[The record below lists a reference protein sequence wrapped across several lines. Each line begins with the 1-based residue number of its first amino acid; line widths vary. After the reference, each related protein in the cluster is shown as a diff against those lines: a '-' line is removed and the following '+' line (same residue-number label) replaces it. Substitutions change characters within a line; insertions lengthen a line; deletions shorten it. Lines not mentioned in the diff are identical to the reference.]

1 MLSQLIITY
10 IDSAKLQSFKQA
22 YEKVLFEITK
32 MDEHKYSELKISFEL
47 DSLTQHIVNNDFVF
61 ETISEQPKRK
71 NEVKHA
77 FRLKRNQDTSSRNVE
92 SANPKGR
99 DRRSLSMSSDKKANR
114 HTIGEMDVFREPTME

>member
-1 MLSQLIITY
+1 MSQLIITFV
-10 IDSAKLQSFKQA
+10 DSAKLQSFKHA

-32 MDEHKYSELKISFEL
+32 MDEHKYSDIKISVEL
-47 DSLTQHIVNNDFVF
+47 DSLTQHIINNDLVF

-77 FRLKRNQDTSSRNVE
+77 FRLKRNQDAITRNIE
-92 SANPKGR
+92 SANLKGR

-114 HTIGEMDVFREPTME
+114 HTIG